1 MESIDIKNKEAK
13 NDIQYLN
20 VMLET
25 SCAEFGSALE
35 MLIACKLSDQETFA
49 YGYFEHAKD
58 EYNHTK
64 TFLSLLSSYGQYVSS
79 LTAREYRFNSNSLIT
94 KGYLSSKGY
103 LIETMNLKDFIA
115 YVYTNELLAKE
126 SFEGILNLVNPNTSE
141 GKQIIQI
148 MDDELRHHGL
158 AEKHFLKYYPRLQP
172 WQLRLYRARETVKNY
187 SRKFYDKNLKFL
199 DKVLRPL
206 YYFFSYL
213 IGKVLMLIDLSEF
226 NRVGKNLMEIK
237 TKSVI

>member
-1 MESIDIKNKEAK
+1 MKSLNIKNLQSKK
-13 NDIQYLN
+13 DIHYLN

-35 MLIACKLSDQETFA
+35 MLIACKLSNQESFA

-64 TFLSLLSSYGQYVSS
+64 SFLSLLSNYGKDVSPI
-79 LTAREYRFNSNSLIT
+79 LAREYRFNSNSLIT
-94 KGYLSSKGY
+94 KGYLSRKGY

-126 SFEGILNLVNPNTSE
+126 SFEGILKLVNPTTPE
-141 GKQIIQI
+141 GEKIIKI

-172 WQLRLYRARETVKNY
+172 WQLRLYRARETFKNY
-187 SRKFYDKNLKFL
+187 TRKFYDKNLKFL
-199 DKVLRPL
+199 DKVLKPV
-206 YYFFSYL
+206 YYLFCYL
-213 IGKVLMLIDLSEF
+213 IGKILILIDLSEF
-226 NRVGKNLMEIK
+226 NRVGKNLMEIQ

>member
-1 MESIDIKNKEAK
+1 MKKDIN
-13 NDIQYLN
+13 YLN

-25 SCAEFGSALE
+25 ACAEFGSALE
-35 MLIACKLSDQETFA
+35 MLSACKHSKQENFA

-64 TFLSLLSSYGQYVSS
+64 IFLSLLSHYGKDVSS
-79 LTAREYRFNSNSLIT
+79 SKAREFRFSSNSLIT
-94 KGYLSSKGY
+94 KGYLSRKGY
-103 LIETMNLKDFIA
+103 LIETMHLKDFIA

-126 SFEGILNLVNPNTSE
+126 SFEGILKLVKQNSPQ
-141 GKQIIQI
+141 GRQIIQI

-172 WQLRLYRARETVKNY
+172 WQLRIYRLRETLSNY

-199 DKVLRPL
+199 DKLLNPL

-213 IGKVLMLIDLSEF
+213 IAKILILLDLKEF
-226 NRVGKNLMEIK
+226 KREGKNLMEIQ

>member
-1 MESIDIKNKEAK
+1 MKSSNFKKIEGKLDIH
-13 NDIQYLN
+13 YLN

-35 MLIACKLSDQETFA
+35 MLIACKLSDQPNFA

-64 TFLSLLSSYGQYVSS
+64 TFLSLLSNYGKFVSS
-79 LTAREYRFNSNSLIT
+79 LVARDYRFNSNSLIT
-94 KGYLSSKGY
+94 KGYLSNKGY
-103 LIETMNLKDFIA
+103 LIETMHLKDFIA

-126 SFEGILNLVNPNTSE
+126 SFEGILNLVNSQTSE
-141 GKQIIQI
+141 GRMIMQI

-172 WQLRLYRARETVKNY
+172 WQLRLYRARETVKNIT
-187 SRKFYDKNLKFL
+187 RKFYDKNLKFL
-199 DKVLRPL
+199 DKVLKPL

-213 IGKVLMLIDLSEF
+213 IGKILILIDLREF
-226 NRVGKNLMEIK
+226 NRVGSNLMDIQ